1 MNQIETIML
10 ALVGGTV
17 VTTICLWLRDTSVD
31 AEAGIVRGPLAEPP
45 TPDLLAFQC
54 SGCRRIR
61 CADGAW
67 RPEMDVPL
75 PVNCHVSHRLCDLCL
90 AKEGANLDTLYPLP
104 AAHDGKPVNTMRRGE
119 NGEQKLRPVF
129 AGAEAFSN
137 SITK

>member
-1 MNQIETIML
+1 ML

-45 TPDLLAFQC
+45 TPDLLACQC

-61 CADGAW
+61 CADMSW
-67 RPEMDVPL
+67 KPEMDVPL
-75 PVNCHVSHRLCDLCL
+75 PMLCRVSHGLCDLCL
-90 AKEGANLDTLYPLP
+90 AKEEAKLDSLLPLSAAYPLP

-119 NGEQKLRPVF
+119 NGGQKLRPVF
-129 AGAEAFSN
+129 AGAEAFSK
-137 SITK
+137 SSTK